1 MRQHHEKPV
10 TPSQRPTNFI
20 VPLLGSD
27 NVSGAVPVFDF
38 VLLENSCEADHEL
51 AVLT

>member
-10 TPSQRPTNFI
+10 TPSQRPTNLV

-27 NVSGAVPVFDF
+27 NVSGTVPISEF
-38 VLLENSCEADHEL
+38 VLLENFCEANLER
-51 AVLT
+51 